1 MKFSLVAVLSL
12 AASASAFTPATFT
25 SSRSSSSCTLDAKR
39 ASFQE
44 DSRKKLISGI
54 NKVADAVRVTLG
66 PKGRNVVLERVYGAP
81 EIVNDGVTIAR
92 EISLKDP
99 EENVGARLVQE
110 VASKSD
116 SKVSFAQF
124 SLSIFGQ
131 LLLSMFETF
140 CFIRPVT
147 ELLPVLSWFRHLS
160 TWVCVLLRPV

>member
-1 MKFSLVAVLSL
+1 
-12 AASASAFTPATFT
+12 
-25 SSRSSSSCTLDAKR
+25 
-39 ASFQE
+39 
-44 DSRKKLISGI
+44 
-54 NKVADAVRVTLG
+54 VRVTLG

-124 SLSIFGQ
+124 SLSVFGQ

-160 TWVCVLLRPV
+160 TWVCVPLRPV